1 MAYLEITNKV
11 LIKAI
16 QEELME
22 AEDDK
27 FLIDL
32 IKIITKEIKLWDTIG
47 DGTQLQKLYNTLN
60 NKEF

>member
-16 QEELME
+16 QEELSE

-27 FLIDL
+27 FLLDL

-47 DGTQLQKLYNTLN
+47 DGTYLLKLYNVLN
-60 NKEF
+60 NREL